1 MSNYI
6 YGEKMLSKRFIS
18 AFLAL
23 IILLSA
29 LSVSY
34 VSVSAQTDYQSY
46 AKKLDKTTYSGELGA
61 VYSKKSTT
69 FRVWAPNS
77 DSVRVKL
84 FKSGSD
90 TEKNTGYYKMAT
102 MTKSKST
109 GVWYVKIKGDLKNI
123 YYTYVIKRG
132 KKTYE
137 TTDIYAKACG
147 VNGKRSMVVD
157 LASTNPKGW
166 ENDKHVVVNNQTD
179 AKIWEVQIADFSS
192 SKTSGVSEKNRG
204 KYLAFTESGTT
215 VNGLAGAQSTCI
227 DYLKE
232 LGVNYVQINP
242 FYDFGSVDETDTSD
256 NDKNYNWGYDP
267 VNYNCPEGSY
277 SSNPHKG
284 SVRIK
289 ECKEM
294 IQALHNAGI
303 GVIMDVVY
311 NHTLKGKDSNFN
323 LTVPNY
329 YYRINSDGTWSNG
342 SGCGNDIATERKMV
356 SKYIVDSVTYWAKE
370 YHIDGFR
377 FDLMGLIDVNTMN
390 SVRASLDKLENG
402 EKLIMYGEPWDLS
415 TTTDND
421 TILANNK
428 NMSHLS
434 LRIGAFDDTYRDALK
449 GSTSGADQGFIQSG
463 ETNPNLRIGIEGQAN
478 SITGW
483 AKATTQTV
491 TYASCHDNLTLWDK
505 LVKSVKGSDAD
516 YFTRYKDLV
525 AMNKLAGAITY
536 TSQGISFM
544 LAGEEFCR
552 TKKGDENSYKSGFKV
567 NQIDWTFLETFGDV
581 SAYYKGLIE
590 IRNNIAAFRDPTSG
604 TANNIHYLEDMPDG
618 VLAYEIK
625 DSLYN
630 KVCVAFNSS
639 NDTASIKLNGDWVQ
653 LADEKIAG
661 MESLGNVGGTL
672 KMPAKSAA
680 ILVDRLA
687 YNSIDSKSD
696 TGKVIVNYYKDD
708 EIFKSYVVTG
718 KTGGSFEINPVH
730 SIRMDYNITK
740 KTGNTGVFSNTVK
753 TCNFYC
759 EPYDGNHSSVT
770 FMYVDENGKAISD
783 YTIMTNRQGQQYT
796 TPSIP
801 SIDGYTLNLDKLPEN
816 GCGEFS
822 DKDITVKYY
831 YNKKDKKD
839 NLCKINIVYMSTDGK
854 ILGTDTKT
862 GERNQ
867 EYSTSQ
873 LEFEN
878 YEFLSVSENCKGVYD
893 SLEQNVLYIYNP
905 VSLTFMV
912 LTIIFI
918 VAGVM
923 LIAFLT
929 SVYFIRKK
937 KRLMNSLEIE

>member
-1 MSNYI
+1 MIKINVMKKSV
-6 YGEKMLSKRFIS
+6 SV
-18 AFLAL
+18 FLTV
-23 IILLSA
+23 IIVLTA
-29 LSVSY
+29 LSLSC
-34 VSVSAQTDYQSY
+34 VSASTKTDYQSY
-46 AKKLDKTTYSGELGA
+46 AKKLEKTTYSGELGA
-61 VYSKKSTT
+61 VYSKNSTT
-69 FRVWAPNS
+69 FKVWAPNS

-84 FKSGSD
+84 FKTGTD
-90 TEKNTGYYKMAT
+90 TKKYTGYFKMAT

-157 LASTNPKGW
+157 LDSTNPKGW
-166 ENDKHVVVNNQTD
+166 ENDKHVIVNNQTD
-179 AKIWEVQIADFSS
+179 AKIWEIQIADFSS

-204 KYLAFTESGTT
+204 KYLAFTEKGTT
-215 VNGLAGAQSTCI
+215 VNGLSGAQSTCV

-242 FYDFGSVDETDTSD
+242 FYDFGSVDESDTSD

-277 SSNPHKG
+277 SSNPEKG

-289 ECKEM
+289 ECKKM

-311 NHTLKGKDSNFN
+311 NHTLKDKNSNFN

-342 SGCGNDIATERKMV
+342 SGCGNDVATERKMV

-415 TTTDND
+415 TTTDSG
-421 TILANNK
+421 TILANSK
-428 NMSHLS
+428 NMSRLS
-434 LRIGAFDDTYRDALK
+434 QRIGAFDDIYRDALK

-463 ETNPNLRIGIEGQAN
+463 ERKANLRTGIAGQAD
-478 SITGW
+478 SVTGW
-483 AKATTQTV
+483 AKAPTQTV

-505 LVKSVKGSDAD
+505 LVKSVKGNDGNYS
-516 YFTRYKDLV
+516 TRYKDLV

-552 TKKGDENSYKSGFKV
+552 TKQGDENSYKSGFKI
-567 NQIDWTFLETFGDV
+567 NQIDWTYLETYGDV

-590 IRNNIAAFRDPTSG
+590 IRDNISAFRDSTSE
-604 TANNIHYLEDMPDG
+604 TANNINYLENMPDG

-639 NDTASIKLNGDWVQ
+639 DNEASVKLNGDWVQ
-653 LADEKIAG
+653 LADDKTAG

-680 ILVDRLA
+680 ILVDRLT
-687 YNSIDSKSD
+687 YNSLSSKSD

-708 EIFKSYVVTG
+708 EVFKSYVVTG
-718 KTGGSFEINPVH
+718 KTGESFDINPVH
-730 SIRMDYNITK
+730 SVRIDYNITK
-740 KTGNTGVFSNTVK
+740 KTGNTGTFSNSVK
-753 TCNFYC
+753 VCNFYC
-759 EPYDGNHSSVT
+759 EPYDGNFSSVT
-770 FMYVDENGKAISD
+770 FMYVDDSGKAITD

-796 TPSIP
+796 TPVIP

-816 GCGEFS
+816 GCGEFLE
-822 DKDITVKYY
+822 KDVTVNYY
-831 YNKKDKKD
+831 YNKKDNKD
-839 NLCKINIVYMSTDGK
+839 ELCKVNIVYMSTDGK
-854 ILGTDTKT
+854 ILGVDTKT
-862 GERNQ
+862 GDRNQ
-867 EYSTSQ
+867 EYSTSE

-878 YEFLSVSENCKGVYD
+878 YELYSVSENSKGVYD
-893 SLEQNVLYIYNP
+893 SLEQNVLYIYTP
-905 VSLTFMV
+905 VSLTLMV
-912 LTIIFI
+912 ITVILVIAGGILVALFVSIF
-918 VAGVM
+918 
-923 LIAFLT
+923 
-929 SVYFIRKK
+929 FIRKK
-937 KRLMNSLEIE
+937 KRLMKNLEIN